1 VYHLEDLF
9 TKAKAMEFPR
19 RIIAGHAAL
28 EAIPGMCREFQLEGP
43 ALVVTGPA
51 TRAVAGQL
59 VCDMLADAAY
69 DVDIIEVGEATEE
82 TVAEVKAR
90 VRETDPEYL
99 LGVGGGSKIDIAK
112 LAAFQTGCPFISV
125 PTSAAHDGI
134 ASPRASILCGEE
146 DGRCDNMSFTA
157 SVPMGVVADTSIIIK
172 SPWRLLAAGCA
183 DVISNI
189 TAVMDWELAHRL
201 KHEEYSTSAATLSK
215 MVATV
220 ILENADHIKP
230 TLEESAWIMIK
241 PVLVSGVSM
250 SIAGTSRPSSG
261 SEHMFSHALD
271 RIAPGRALHGEQCG
285 VGTIMMMALH
295 GGDWQRIRN
304 ALRTIG
310 VPTSAKGLN
319 VTKEE
324 LIQAMTTAHTIRDR
338 YTILGESGLTDKA
351 AERIAVMTKVL

>member
-1 VYHLEDLF
+1 MF

-28 EAIPGMCREFQLEGP
+28 EAIPGMCREFQLDGT

-51 TRAVAGQL
+51 TRVVAGQL
-59 VCDMLADAAY
+59 VADMLVDAAY
-69 DVDIIEVGEATEE
+69 EVDVIEVGQADDEA
-82 TVAEVKAR
+82 VAR
-90 VRETDPEYL
+90 VKHRVKEMDAEYL
-99 LGVGGGSKIDIAK
+99 VGVGGGSKIDVAK
-112 LAAFQTGCPFISV
+112 LAAFQAGCPFISV

-134 ASPRASILCGEE
+134 ASPRASIRSGERS
-146 DGRCDNMSFTA
+146 DIMSFTA

-183 DVISNI
+183 DVISNT
-189 TAVMDWELAHRL
+189 TAVMDWQLAHRL

-215 MVATV
+215 MVASV
-220 ILENADHIKP
+220 IIENASHIKP

-261 SEHMFSHALD
+261 SEHMFSHAID
-271 RIAPGRALHGEQCG
+271 QVAPGRALHGEQCG
-285 VGTIMMMALH
+285 VGTILSMALH
-295 GGDWQRIRN
+295 GGDWQRIRH
-304 ALRTIG
+304 ALETIG
-310 VPTSAKGLN
+310 CPTSAKGLN
-319 VTKEE
+319 ISRDE
-324 LIQAMTTAHTIRDR
+324 LLEAMTTAHTIRKR
-338 YTILGESGLTDKA
+338 YTILGESGITERA

>member
-1 VYHLEDLF
+1 
-9 TKAKAMEFPR
+9 
-19 RIIAGHAAL
+19 
-28 EAIPGMCREFQLEGP
+28 MCREFQLEGT

-51 TRAVAGQL
+51 TRVVAGQL
-59 VCDMLADAAY
+59 VADMLIDAAY
-69 DVDIIEVGEATEE
+69 DVDIIEVGPADEEA
-82 TVAEVKAR
+82 VAQAKSRAIEVDA
-90 VRETDPEYL
+90 EYL
-99 LGVGGGSKIDIAK
+99 VGVGGGSKIDVAK

-134 ASPRASILCGEE
+134 ASPRASIRGGESSE
-146 DGRCDNMSFTA
+146 NLSFTA

-172 SPWRLLAAGCA
+172 SPWRLLEAGCA

-201 KHEEYSTSAATLSK
+201 KHEDYSTSAATLSK

-220 ILENADHIKP
+220 IIENASHIKP

-271 RIAPGRALHGEQCG
+271 HIAPSRALHGEQCG
-285 VGTIMMMALH
+285 VGTILSMALH
-295 GGDWQRIRN
+295 GGDWQRIRD
-304 ALRTIG
+304 ALDTIG
-310 VPTSAKGLN
+310 CPTTAKGLN
-319 VTKEE
+319 VSKDE

-338 YTILGESGLTDKA
+338 YTILGESGITEKA

>member
-1 VYHLEDLF
+1 MEELF

-28 EAIPGMCREFQLEGP
+28 EAIPGMCREFQLEGT

-51 TRAVAGQL
+51 TLVVAGQL
-59 VCDMLADAAY
+59 VADMLIDAAY
-69 DVDIIEVGEATEE
+69 DVDIIEVGPADEEA
-82 TVAEVKAR
+82 VAQAKSRAIEVDA
-90 VRETDPEYL
+90 EYL
-99 LGVGGGSKIDIAK
+99 VGVGGGSKIDVAK

-134 ASPRASILCGEE
+134 ASPRASIRGGETNE
-146 DGRCDNMSFTA
+146 NLSFTA

-172 SPWRLLAAGCA
+172 SPWRLLEAGCA
-183 DVISNI
+183 DVISNT

-201 KHEEYSTSAATLSK
+201 KHEDYSTSAATLSK

-220 ILENADHIKP
+220 IIENASHIKP

-271 RIAPGRALHGEQCG
+271 HIAPGRALHGEQCG
-285 VGTIMMMALH
+285 VGTILSMALH
-295 GGDWQRIRN
+295 GGDWQRIRD
-304 ALRTIG
+304 ALQTIG
-310 VPTSAKGLN
+310 CPTSAKGLI
-319 VTKEE
+319 VTPDE

-338 YTILGESGLTDKA
+338 YTILGESGITEKA

>member
-1 VYHLEDLF
+1 MF

-19 RIIAGHAAL
+19 RIIAGHASL
-28 EAIPGMCREFQLEGP
+28 EAIPGMCREFQLDGT

-51 TRAVAGQL
+51 TRVVAGQL
-59 VCDMLADAAY
+59 VADMLVDAAY
-69 DVDIIEVGEATEE
+69 DVDIIEVGPADEE
-82 TVAEVKAR
+82 SVAMVKHR
-90 VRETDPEYL
+90 VNEIDAEYL
-99 LGVGGGSKIDIAK
+99 VGVGGGSKIDVAK
-112 LAAFQTGCPFISV
+112 LAAFQTGCPFVSV

-134 ASPRASILCGEE
+134 ASPRASI
-146 DGRCDNMSFTA
+146 RDNESGDNLSFTA

-183 DVISNI
+183 DVISNT

-215 MVATV
+215 MVAYV
-220 ILENADHIKP
+220 IIENASHIKP

-241 PVLVSGVSM
+241 PVLVSGVAM

-271 RIAPGRALHGEQCG
+271 QVAPGRALHGEQCG
-285 VGTIMMMALH
+285 VGTILSMALH
-295 GGDWQRIRN
+295 GGDWQRIRE
-304 ALRTIG
+304 ALDTIG
-310 VPTSAKGLN
+310 CPTSAKGLN
-319 VTKEE
+319 VSRDE
-324 LIQAMTTAHTIRDR
+324 LIQAMTSAHTIRNR
-338 YTILGESGLTDKA
+338 YTILGESGITEKA

>member
-1 VYHLEDLF
+1 MEELF

-51 TRAVAGQL
+51 TRVVAGQL
-59 VCDMLADAAY
+59 VADMLTDAAY
-69 DVDIIEVGEATEE
+69 NVDVIEVADASESA
-82 TVAEVKAR
+82 VAEVKAR
-90 VRETDPEYL
+90 VNEFDAEFL
-99 LGVGGGSKIDIAK
+99 VGVGGGGKIDVAK

-134 ASPRASILCGEE
+134 ASPRASIRGA
-146 DGRCDNMSFTA
+146 GRDNLSFTA

-183 DVISNI
+183 DVIANI

-201 KHEEYSTSAATLSK
+201 KHEEYSTSAAVLSK
-215 MVATV
+215 MVANV
-220 ILENADHIKP
+220 IVENAFHIKP

-271 RIAPGRALHGEQCG
+271 QVAPGRALHGEQCG
-285 VGTIMMMALH
+285 VGTILSMALH
-295 GGDWQRIRN
+295 GGDWQRIRE
-304 ALRTIG
+304 ALHTIG
-310 VPTSAKGLN
+310 APVTAKQLN
-319 VTKEE
+319 VSKEE
-324 LIQAMTTAHTIRDR
+324 LIEAMTTAHKIRDR
-338 YTILGESGLTDKA
+338 YTILGESGLTEKA
-351 AERIAVMTKVL
+351 AERIATMTKVI

>member
-1 VYHLEDLF
+1 
-9 TKAKAMEFPR
+9 
-19 RIIAGHAAL
+19 
-28 EAIPGMCREFQLEGP
+28 
-43 ALVVTGPA
+43 
-51 TRAVAGQL
+51 
-59 VCDMLADAAY
+59 
-69 DVDIIEVGEATEE
+69 VDIIEVGPADEEA
-82 TVAEVKAR
+82 VAQAKSRAKEVDA
-90 VRETDPEYL
+90 EYL
-99 LGVGGGSKIDIAK
+99 VGVGGGSKIDVAK

-134 ASPRASILCGEE
+134 ASPRASIRGGESSE
-146 DGRCDNMSFTA
+146 NLSFTA

-172 SPWRLLAAGCA
+172 SPWRLLEAGCA

-220 ILENADHIKP
+220 IIENASHIKP

-271 RIAPGRALHGEQCG
+271 HIAPGRALHGEQCG
-285 VGTIMMMALH
+285 VGTILSMALH
-295 GGDWQRIRN
+295 GGDWQRIRD
-304 ALRTIG
+304 ALKTIG
-310 VPTSAKGLN
+310 CPTSAKGLN
-319 VTKEE
+319 VTREE

-338 YTILGESGLTDKA
+338 YTILGESGITEKA

>member
-1 VYHLEDLF
+1 MEELF

-28 EAIPGMCREFQLEGP
+28 EAIPGMCREFLLDGP

-51 TRAVAGQL
+51 TRRVAGQL
-59 VCDMLADAAY
+59 VADMLTDAAY
-69 DVDIIEVGEATEE
+69 DVDIIEVGPATVEA
-82 TVAEVKAR
+82 VANVKQR
-90 VRETDPEYL
+90 SNELDTDFL
-99 LGVGGGSKIDIAK
+99 VGVGGGSKIDVAK
-112 LAAFQTGCPFISV
+112 LAAFQTGCPFVSV

-134 ASPRASILCGEE
+134 ASPRASIKGDE
-146 DGRCDNMSFTA
+146 DSNVSFTA

-183 DVISNI
+183 DVIANT

-215 MVATV
+215 MVAQV
-220 ILENADHIKP
+220 IVDNAPHIKP

-250 SIAGTSRPSSG
+250 SIAGNSRPSSG

-271 RIAPGRALHGEQCG
+271 QIAPGRALHGEQCG
-285 VGTIMMMALH
+285 VGTILSMALH
-295 GGDWQRIRN
+295 GGDWERISN
-304 ALRTIG
+304 ALATIG
-310 VPTSAKGLN
+310 APTSIKGLN
-319 VTKEE
+319 ITKEE
-324 LIQAMTTAHTIRDR
+324 LIETMTTAHEIRSR
-338 YTILGESGLTDKA
+338 YTILGESGITEKA
-351 AERIAVMTKVL
+351 AERIATMTRVI

>member
-1 VYHLEDLF
+1 MEDLF

-28 EAIPGMCREFQLEGP
+28 EAIPGMCREFQLDGQ
-43 ALVVTGPA
+43 ALVVTGPS
-51 TRAVAGQL
+51 TRKVAGQL
-59 VCDMLADAAY
+59 VADMLVDAAY
-69 DVDIIEVGEATEE
+69 DVDVIEVGPADEEA
-82 TVAEVKAR
+82 VAQVKTRA
-90 VRETDPEYL
+90 VELDAEYL
-99 LGVGGGSKIDIAK
+99 VGVGGGSKIDVAK

-134 ASPRASILCGEE
+134 TSPRASIR
-146 DGRCDNMSFTA
+146 GRDSPENLSFTA

-201 KHEEYSTSAATLSK
+201 KHEEYSTSAAVLSK

-220 ILENADHIKP
+220 ILESSSHIKP

-250 SIAGTSRPSSG
+250 SIAGNSRPSSG

-285 VGTIMMMALH
+285 LGTIMMMALH
-295 GGDWQRIRN
+295 GGDWQQIRE

-310 VPTSAKGLN
+310 CPTSAKGLN
-319 VTKEE
+319 ISRDE

-338 YTILGESGLTDKA
+338 YTILGESGLTEKA

>member
-1 VYHLEDLF
+1 MEELF

-28 EAIPGMCREFQLEGP
+28 EAIPGMCREFQLEGT

-51 TRAVAGQL
+51 TRVVAGQL
-59 VCDMLADAAY
+59 VADMLTDAAY
-69 DVDIIEVGEATEE
+69 DVDIIEVGPADEEA
-82 TVAEVKAR
+82 VAQAKAR
-90 VRETDPEYL
+90 AKEVDAEYL
-99 LGVGGGSKIDIAK
+99 VGVGGGSKIDVAK

-134 ASPRASILCGEE
+134 ASPRASIRGGESSE
-146 DGRCDNMSFTA
+146 NLSFTA
-157 SVPMGVVADTSIIIK
+157 AVPMGVVADTSIIIK
-172 SPWRLLAAGCA
+172 SPWRLLEAGCA

-201 KHEEYSTSAATLSK
+201 KHEDYSTSAATLSK

-220 ILENADHIKP
+220 IIENASHIKP

-271 RIAPGRALHGEQCG
+271 HIAPGRALHGEQCG
-285 VGTIMMMALH
+285 VGTILSMALH
-295 GGDWQRIRN
+295 GGDWQRIRD
-304 ALRTIG
+304 ALQTIG
-310 VPTSAKGLN
+310 CPTSAKGLN
-319 VTKEE
+319 VTPDE

-338 YTILGESGLTDKA
+338 YTILGESGITEKA
-351 AERIAVMTKVL
+351 AEHIAVMTKVL

>member
-1 VYHLEDLF
+1 MEELF

-19 RIIAGHAAL
+19 RMIAGHASL
-28 EAIPGMCREFQLEGP
+28 EAIPDMCREFQLEGP

-51 TRAVAGQL
+51 TRTVAGQL
-59 VCDMLADAAY
+59 VADMLTDAAY
-69 DVDIIEVGEATEE
+69 DMDIIEVGPADEEAVTQ
-82 TVAEVKAR
+82 VKAR
-90 VRETDPEYL
+90 VKETKAEYL
-99 LGVGGGSKIDIAK
+99 VGVGGGSKIDIAK

-134 ASPRASILCGEE
+134 ASPRASIRNKEKG
-146 DGRCDNMSFTA
+146 DNMSFTA
-157 SVPMGVVADTSIIIK
+157 SVPLGVVADTSIIIK

-183 DVISNI
+183 DVISNT

-201 KHEEYSTSAATLSK
+201 KHEEYSSSAATLSK
-215 MVATV
+215 MVASV
-220 ILENADHIKP
+220 IVDSADHIKP

-285 VGTIMMMALH
+285 VGTILSMALH
-295 GGDWQRIRN
+295 GGDWQRIRK

-310 VPTSAKGLN
+310 CPTSAKGLN
-319 VTKEE
+319 VSQEE
-324 LIQAMTTAHTIRDR
+324 LIEAMTTAHTIRSR
-338 YTILGESGLTDKA
+338 YTILGESGITEKA

>member
-1 VYHLEDLF
+1 MEELF

-28 EAIPGMCREFQLEGP
+28 EAIPGMCREFQLEGT

-51 TRAVAGQL
+51 TRVVAGQL
-59 VCDMLADAAY
+59 VADMLTDAAY
-69 DVDIIEVGEATEE
+69 NVDIIEVGPADEEA
-82 TVAEVKAR
+82 VAQAKSRAKEVDA
-90 VRETDPEYL
+90 EYL
-99 LGVGGGSKIDIAK
+99 VGVGGGSKIDVAK

-134 ASPRASILCGEE
+134 ASPRASIRGGESSE
-146 DGRCDNMSFTA
+146 NLSFTA

-172 SPWRLLAAGCA
+172 SPWRLLEAGCA

-201 KHEEYSTSAATLSK
+201 KHEDYSTSAATLSK

-220 ILENADHIKP
+220 IIENASHIKP

-271 RIAPGRALHGEQCG
+271 HIAPGRALHGEQCG
-285 VGTIMMMALH
+285 VGTILSMALH

-304 ALRTIG
+304 ALKTIG
-310 VPTSAKGLN
+310 CPTSAKGLN
-319 VTKEE
+319 VSKDE

-338 YTILGESGLTDKA
+338 YTILGESGITEKA

>member
-1 VYHLEDLF
+1 MEELF

-28 EAIPGMCREFQLEGP
+28 EAIPGMCREFQLEGT

-51 TRAVAGQL
+51 TRVVAGQL
-59 VCDMLADAAY
+59 VADMLIDAAY
-69 DVDIIEVGEATEE
+69 DVDIIEVGPADEEA
-82 TVAEVKAR
+82 VAQAKSRAIEVDA
-90 VRETDPEYL
+90 EYL
-99 LGVGGGSKIDIAK
+99 VGVGGGSKIDVAK

-134 ASPRASILCGEE
+134 ASPRASIRGGETNE
-146 DGRCDNMSFTA
+146 NLSFTA

-172 SPWRLLAAGCA
+172 SPWRLLEAGCA
-183 DVISNI
+183 DVISNT

-201 KHEEYSTSAATLSK
+201 KHEDYSTSAATLSK

-220 ILENADHIKP
+220 IIENASHIKP

-271 RIAPGRALHGEQCG
+271 HIAPGRALHGEQCG
-285 VGTIMMMALH
+285 VGTILSMALH
-295 GGDWQRIRN
+295 GGDWQRIRD
-304 ALRTIG
+304 ALDTIG
-310 VPTSAKGLN
+310 CPTTAKGLN
-319 VTKEE
+319 VSKDE

-338 YTILGESGLTDKA
+338 YTILGESGITEKA
-351 AERIAVMTKVL
+351 AERIAIMTKVL

>member
-1 VYHLEDLF
+1 MEELF

-28 EAIPGMCREFQLEGP
+28 EAIPGMCREFQLEGS

-51 TRAVAGQL
+51 TRVVAGQL
-59 VCDMLADAAY
+59 VADMLVDAAY
-69 DVDIIEVGEATEE
+69 NVDIIEVVDASEAS
-82 TVAEVKAR
+82 VAQVKAR
-90 VRETDPEYL
+90 VNEFDAEFL
-99 LGVGGGSKIDIAK
+99 VGVGGGGKIDVAK

-134 ASPRASILCGEE
+134 ASPRASIRGE
-146 DGRCDNMSFTA
+146 GKDNLSFTA

-183 DVISNI
+183 DVIANI

-201 KHEEYSTSAATLSK
+201 KHEEFSTSAATLSK
-215 MVATV
+215 MVANV
-220 ILENADHIKP
+220 IVENASHIKP

-271 RIAPGRALHGEQCG
+271 QVAPGRALHGEQCG
-285 VGTIMMMALH
+285 VGTVLSMALH
-295 GGDWQRIRN
+295 GGDWQRIRD
-304 ALRTIG
+304 ALHTIG
-310 VPTSAKGLN
+310 APVTAKQLN
-319 VTKEE
+319 VTKNE

-338 YTILGESGLTDKA
+338 YTILGESGLTEKA
-351 AERIAVMTKVL
+351 AERIATMTKVL